1 MSTLNFASHALVL
14 LVDDEE
20 SRRQT
25 LSAVFGFL
33 GVPHQVMTFVEWF
46 QLSERPSASLAFI
59 GRSQLPVSLEK
70 LMASLRRQDVAA
82 SVCLLEAWDDLS
94 QLTDQSRVQ
103 LLRVLDEPLN
113 EHSLTDLLHEAHVIQ
128 GQSLKAHPD
137 ERLFPLLIGQSQAMG
152 QLKQVMSRVV
162 DRDVNVLI
170 TGESGTGKELVARSL
185 HDYSKRADQPFVPV
199 NCGAIPPELLE
210 SELFGHEKGAFTGA
224 VNARVGR
231 FEMAD
236 GGTLFLDEIGDM
248 PLAMQVKLLRV
259 LQERCFERVG
269 GTKTVE
275 VNVRI
280 IAATHKNLESM
291 IAEGDFREDLYYRL
305 NVYPIETP
313 ALRDRKD
320 DVILLIQALAKRAE
334 VEGLGRLRF
343 QPSAL
348 DSLQRHTW
356 PGNVRELANLIERL
370 AIMHPDGVVGVSELP
385 KKCRHIAEPKPGR
398 YQSQNALHL
407 PDHSL
412 AETLLAD
419 TDESFLTAASTD
431 STDHKAGETMLT
443 LTEQGIDLKRHLEH
457 IEQHLINQ
465 ALEHTGHV
473 VARAATLLSIR
484 RTTLVEKMRKYGIQR
499 VN

>member
-46 QLSERPSASLAFI
+46 QLSKRPSASLAFI

-334 VEGLGRLRF
+334 AEGLGRLRF

-385 KKCRHIAEPKPGR
+385 PQLIAPTIKR
-398 YQSQNALHL
+398 
-407 PDHSL
+407 
-412 AETLLAD
+412 
-419 TDESFLTAASTD
+419 
-431 STDHKAGETMLT
+431 
-443 LTEQGIDLKRHLEH
+443 EQRCS
-457 IEQHLINQ
+457 
-465 ALEHTGHV
+465 
-473 VARAATLLSIR
+473 R
-484 RTTLVEKMRKYGIQR
+484 
-499 VN
+499 